1 MRTAAHIIETVG
13 KLVKKYD
20 TRDPMS
26 FVNAWKL
33 KFIFI
38 IWRKS

>member
-20 TRDPMS
+20 TRDPYELCKVS
-26 FVNAWKL
+26 AK
-33 KFIFI
+33 
-38 IWRKS
+38 

>member
-13 KLVKKYD
+13 KLVKNMILEI
-20 TRDPMS
+20 PMS

-33 KFIFI
+33 KFIL
-38 IWRKS
+38 

>member
-20 TRDPMS
+20 TTAGSDGQLLEP
-26 FVNAWKL
+26 
-33 KFIFI
+33 
-38 IWRKS
+38 